1 VLFGFQ
7 FESVFQELFADIS
20 PTGCYIHSAG
30 LALMLTSI
38 SLLIAPSLFHQIIF
52 AGESRPA
59 AVRSATTLAGASLLP
74 LTLALGIST
83 FVTFDYALTAPPA
96 RARAAG
102 TVVPVASTK
111 LLMDPAGSGN

>member
-1 VLFGFQ
+1 
-7 FESVFQELFADIS
+7 
-20 PTGCYIHSAG
+20 
-30 LALMLTSI
+30 MLTSI

-52 AGESRPA
+52 AGKSRPA